1 MILLVFTIISI
12 LYFLIKKEL
21 FVRQKA
27 EEETRQLNVKLEA
40 VNKELESF
48 TYTVSH
54 DLRAPVR
61 HINGFLDILHK
72 NINEKLDKENLRY
85 FNLIKE
91 STKDMGNLIDDLL
104 TFSRTAKAELNKTK
118 LNLNEAVHQVIQ
130 NIQHGPEGKNVE
142 WITDEL
148 PEVYG
153 DYTLIKVVL
162 VNLISNAVKF
172 TSKTANPVVTIGS
185 QKYDKIQVIFIKD
198 NGVGFNMN
206 YYSKLFGVFQRLHD
220 TGDFPG
226 TGIGLAT
233 VKKIIE
239 KHNGKVWAKSKEGEG
254 ATFFFSLPLY

>member
-1 MILLVFTIISI
+1 M
-12 LYFLIKKEL
+12 
-21 FVRQKA
+21 
-27 EEETRQLNVKLEA
+27 
-40 VNKELESF
+40 
-48 TYTVSH
+48 SH

-130 NIQHGPEGKNVE
+130 NIQHGLEGKNVE

-185 QKYDKIQVIFIKD
+185 QKYDKI
-198 NGVGFNMN
+198 
-206 YYSKLFGVFQRLHD
+206 
-220 TGDFPG
+220 
-226 TGIGLAT
+226 
-233 VKKIIE
+233 
-239 KHNGKVWAKSKEGEG
+239 
-254 ATFFFSLPLY
+254 